1 VKKSI
6 FFFVVLIFVVSVCSF
21 SFIYKSGLGYKLKN
35 EVSFDVTSGETFN
48 GVIQKLSRL
57 EKDLPVAITKFH
69 IKLEGLGKSL
79 KRGEYSFQ
87 EGESLESILKA
98 LSEGRVVE
106 YKVVI
111 PEGYN
116 LYEIGDLLVKHK
128 IVTDKQAFLDVALSP
143 KVARKLMGFEA
154 PSLEGYLYP
163 ATYDFS
169 KNTAPYSIVKKLTA
183 AHKEAFAKLLSR
195 IGELPK
201 GFDHHK
207 LVTLASVVEKE
218 TGASSERPVIASVFL
233 NRLKKRMRLQS
244 DPTTIYG
251 EWIKTGERLF
261 NIRKKHLLTL
271 NDYNTYK
278 IKALPVGPISNPG
291 YEAMLAV
298 CEPKPG
304 DYYYFVSK
312 NDGTHYFSKTYAE
325 HAKAVRRFQMSKKA
339 RAGKSWRNMK
349 KQAK

>member
-1 VKKSI
+1 MKKSLVSLVFFI
-6 FFFVVLIFVVSVCSF
+6 FAVSICSVYFV
-21 SFIYKSGLGYKLKN
+21 YKSGLGYELQN
-35 EVSFDVTSGETFN
+35 EVNFDVTSGETFN
-48 GVIQKLSRL
+48 GVIQKLSTF
-57 EKDLPVAITKFH
+57 EKDLPVAITKLH

-87 EGESLESILKA
+87 RGDSLESILKS

-128 IVTDKQAFLDVALSP
+128 IISAKQAFLDLALSP
-143 KVARKLMGFEA
+143 KAAQEFMGFQA

-169 KNTAPYSIVKKLTA
+169 KNTAPYSIAKKLTA

-195 IGELPK
+195 VGELPK

-233 NRLKKRMRLQS
+233 NRLKKGMRLQS

-291 YEAMLAV
+291 YEAMLAI

-312 NDGTHYFSKTYAE
+312 NDGPHYFSRTYAE

>member
-1 VKKSI
+1 VKKNIVS
-6 FFFVVLIFVVSVCSF
+6 FVVLVFVVSICSLF
-21 SFIYKSGLGYKLKN
+21 FIYKSGLGYRLQT
-35 EVSFDVTSGETFN
+35 EVNFEVTSGETFN
-48 GVIQKLSRL
+48 GVIQKLSKI
-57 EKDLPVAITKFH
+57 ESDLPVAITKFH

-79 KRGEYSFQ
+79 KRGEYSFKK
-87 EGESLESILKA
+87 GESLESVLKA

-116 LYEIGDLLVKHK
+116 LYEISDLLVKHK
-128 IVTDKQAFLDVALSP
+128 IIKSKQSFLDVALSS
-143 KVARKLMGFEA
+143 KAAQEFMNFKA

-163 ATYDFS
+163 ATYKFS
-169 KNTAPYSIVKKLTA
+169 KNTAPYSIAKKLTT

-195 IGELPK
+195 VGKLPE

-233 NRLKKRMRLQS
+233 NRLKKGMRLQS

-261 NIRKKHLLTL
+261 NIRKKHLLSL

-312 NDGTHYFSKTYAE
+312 NDGTHYFSKTYSE
-325 HAKAVRRFQMSKKA
+325 HARAVRRFQMSRKA

-349 KQAK
+349 K